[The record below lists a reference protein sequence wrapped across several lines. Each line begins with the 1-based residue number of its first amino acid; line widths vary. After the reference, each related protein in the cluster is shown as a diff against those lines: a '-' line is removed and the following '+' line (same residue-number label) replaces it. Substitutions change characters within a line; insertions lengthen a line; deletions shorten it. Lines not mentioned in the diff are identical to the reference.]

1 MTMERIPHN
10 IMNVHRV
17 RTAESKKGESV
28 MNRLHSSCSSDS
40 LSLMAIP
47 VQKQKQRESSK
58 LSRLNPTARYMV
70 LIYPALSKKAIYVS

>member
-1 MTMERIPHN
+1 MTMERTPHN
-10 IMNVHRV
+10 IMNIHRV

-28 MNRLHSSCSSDS
+28 MNRLHSCSSDS

-47 VQKQKQRESSK
+47 VQKQKQRESST